1 MLLPIRKIMC
11 TTDFSEA
18 AEQGVKTADELAR
31 HFGAD
36 LYIVHV
42 VAPLPTISGAAAP
55 TGFHIPSV
63 LKEIKDSAITSLE
76 QLIKREIS
84 MKVRVEP
91 AVLAGDPATEIAQ
104 KAENLAADLIVIA
117 THGQSGW
124 KKLVSG
130 SVTEKVVRLAPCP
143 VLAVRQPR

>member
-1 MLLPIRKIMC
+1 MC

-18 AEQGVKTADELAR
+18 AEQGIKAADELAR

-36 LYIVHV
+36 LYLVHV
-42 VAPLPTISGAAAP
+42 VAPLPTIPGASAP

-63 LKEIKDSAITSLE
+63 LKEIKDAALKSLE

-84 MKVRVEP
+84 MKVRIEP
-91 AVLAGDPATEIAQ
+91 VVLAGDPATEIAR
-104 KAENLAADLIVIA
+104 KAEELATDLIVIA

-130 SVTEKVVRLAPCP
+130 SVTEKVVRIAPCP
-143 VLAVRQPR
+143 VLAVHKS